1 MRYPKFLKDK
11 GRIGFIAPSFGCAGE
26 PYRTCF
32 DEALKVFRKAG
43 YETVLGPNCYEDC
56 GLGKSNTPE
65 KCGEEINDFFANDRC
80 DAIISCGGGETMCE
94 DLDYVDFEKIKKT
107 DPKWFMGCSDNT
119 NLTFVLPT
127 LCDTAA
133 IYGPCAAK
141 FGMKTWHPAVED
153 AFALLKGEKLSMK
166 NYPFW
171 EKYEKEIPE
180 GEEPDPLEPY
190 NATEPSCMKLYKDG
204 KLFVQSAMADGK
216 AERVLNE
223 ETNYHLPTVSD
234 AEVAEAF
241 SGRLIGGCLD
251 CLQTLCGTQ
260 YDAARDFS
268 ERYKE
273 DGIIWFLESCDLSPM
288 GIRRVL
294 WQLDNAGWFN
304 HVKGFIIGRA
314 LHFDEDFCGM
324 NRINAVT
331 GVLEKYSVP
340 IILDADFGHL
350 PPMIPVISGAYA
362 DVGYENGSL
371 GINMILTH

>member
-1 MRYPKFLKDK
+1 MRYPEFLKDK

-32 DEALKVFRKAG
+32 DEALKFFMKAG
-43 YETVLGPNCYEDC
+43 YETVLGPNCYEEC

-65 KCGEEINDFFANDRC
+65 KCGEEINDFFVNDKC

-94 DLDYVDFEKIKKT
+94 DLDYVDFEKVKKA
-107 DPKWFMGCSDNT
+107 DPKWFMGYSDNT

-204 KLFVQSAMADGK
+204 KLFVQNDENDYGVQVI
-216 AERVLNE
+216 R
-223 ETNYHLPTVSD
+223 D
-234 AEVAEAF
+234 AVTEEAF

-251 CLQTLCGTQ
+251 CLQTLFGTQ
-260 YDAARDFS
+260 YDAAKDFS

-331 GVLEKYSVP
+331 GVLGRYGVP

-362 DVGYENGSL
+362 DVSYDNGSMT
-371 GINMILTH
+371 INMKLI